1 MRTFSSLAIG
11 GFLTLLALIVLLR
24 GWLYWLHSQVLLIP
38 FLKLSQLIQ
47 GMTNTCGNHRLKKK
61 KHTTGLFVLFCVFFP
76 SLLEASFL
84 PSGIVY

>member
-61 KHTTGLFVLFCVFFP
+61 KTQQGFLFYFVFFFHP
-76 SLLEASFL
+76 CWRL
-84 PSGIVY
+84 PFSPQA